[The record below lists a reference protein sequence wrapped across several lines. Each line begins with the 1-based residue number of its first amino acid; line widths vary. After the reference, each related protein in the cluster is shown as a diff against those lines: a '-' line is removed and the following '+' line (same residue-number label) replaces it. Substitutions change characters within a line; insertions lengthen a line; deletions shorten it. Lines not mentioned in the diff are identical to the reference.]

1 MPCASFDC
9 AELASMKM
17 ADLRPEHS
25 LDPELPVLRGL
36 VGTLYEKS
44 GYDFRDYAFSS
55 LKRRAKRHALN
66 EGNLTLEELHAQIL
80 VDPAAMGR
88 LLVALTVHVTA
99 MFRDPGF
106 FLAFR
111 EKVVPILKTYP
122 FLRIWVAGCSTGEEV
137 YSLAILLHEEGLY
150 SRCRLYATDISDLA
164 LNRAR
169 AGIYPLAA
177 MQEYTRNYQKAGGQ
191 REFVDYYTADSE
203 NAVFRPFLREN
214 VIFAA
219 HNLASDASFNEFHVI
234 CCRNVMIY
242 FSRVLQDRVNTL
254 FTDSLLTL
262 GYFGLGRSES
272 LRFSSHEH
280 CYEPISIKERLYRKV
295 Q

>member
-1 MPCASFDC
+1 
-9 AELASMKM
+9 MKM
-17 ADLRPEHS
+17 GTPRPEVS
-25 LDPELPVLRGL
+25 LDPELPVVRSL
-36 VGTLYEKS
+36 VAAVYEKS

-66 EGNLTLEELHAQIL
+66 EGDLSLAELRERI
-80 VDPAAMGR
+80 VSDPAALGR

-99 MFRDPGF
+99 MFRDPGY

-111 EKVVPILKTYP
+111 ERVVPILRTYP
-122 FLRIWVAGCSTGEEV
+122 FLRIWIAGCSTGEEV
-137 YSLAILLHEEGLY
+137 YSLAILLHEEDLY
-150 SRCRLYATDISDLA
+150 SRCRIYATDISDIA

-169 AGIYPLAA
+169 SGIYPLAA
-177 MQEYTRNYQKAGGQ
+177 MQEYTRNYQKAGGR
-191 REFVDYYTADSE
+191 REFVEYYTSDSE

-214 VIFAA
+214 VVFAA

-242 FSRVLQDRVNTL
+242 FSRPLQDRVHGL
-254 FTDSLLTL
+254 FTESLLTL

-272 LRFSSHEH
+272 LRFSSHEDY
-280 CYEPISIKERLYRKV
+280 YEPVSMKERIYRKV
-295 Q
+295 R